1 MKDVNDIIFEY
12 EDNLYKVSGTDNI
25 IKVINKS
32 NNTSFSFMTAN
43 IEGAIDKDLFNFIR
57 HLIAKNKYGTLLSET
72 DIAKDFNMCIS
83 TVRSIRNWKGLTPIK
98 MGQFKNSAIR
108 YSIDALMEFFDKCKE
123 QMRID
128 GNAKISRL
136 IARRISMLKEDTDK
150 V

>member
-43 IEGAIDKDLFNFIR
+43 VEGAIDKDLFNFIR

-83 TVRSIRNWKGLTPIK
+83 TV
-98 MGQFKNSAIR
+98 
-108 YSIDALMEFFDKCKE
+108 
-123 QMRID
+123 
-128 GNAKISRL
+128 
-136 IARRISMLKEDTDK
+136 K
-150 V
+150 VFGYICFR